1 MQAIY
6 SDDNIEWGCDI
17 KCIICS
23 GDNMH
28 VITSGREI
36 YKTTPLAVSI
46 GVMNGRSHPWYPSAL
61 RRMLISFFG
70 WILAKL
76 AGG

>member
-6 SDDNIEWGCDI
+6 SNDHIEMGIDI
-17 KCIICS
+17 KSIICS
-23 GDNMH
+23 GDNMYI
-28 VITSGREI
+28 ITSGREI
-36 YKTTPLAVSI
+36 YKTTPLAVNI
-46 GVMNGRSHPWYPSAL
+46 GAMGGRCYPWYPSAL
-61 RRMLISFFG
+61 RRMLIGFFG

>member
-6 SDDNIEWGCDI
+6 SNDHIEMGIDI
-17 KCIICS
+17 KSIICN
-23 GDNMH
+23 GDNMYI
-28 VITSGREI
+28 ITSGREI

-46 GVMNGRSHPWYPSAL
+46 GVRHGRSYPWYPSAL